1 MFLPLLPTQVPLCL
15 SFGVILSLE
24 AHPAHKG
31 NKGSS
36 LLQRQIKTN
45 MDPKGQ
51 KGDNC
56 TELAMITLSHCSRRI
71 EQHNPNLNAWCLALL
86 FPSEANKK
94 IKVKRPEVS
103 GECGHANKIFIEPKI
118 NLA

>member
-1 MFLPLLPTQVPLCL
+1 MANVLATSSCTGPAVSLLRGHSV
-15 SFGVILSLE
+15 S
-24 AHPAHKG
+24 AHNG

-103 GECGHANKIFIEPKI
+103 GKCGHANKIFIEPKI